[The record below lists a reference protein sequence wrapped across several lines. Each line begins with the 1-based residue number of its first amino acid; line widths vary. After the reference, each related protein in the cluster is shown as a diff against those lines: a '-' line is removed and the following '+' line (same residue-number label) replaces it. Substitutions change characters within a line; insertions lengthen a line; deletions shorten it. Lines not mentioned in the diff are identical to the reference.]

1 MLCALG
7 KQFKIECVDM
17 EEMDKFVQDIEALAY
32 NTKSQ
37 IEAFVAYFAKDFL
50 NEVKSEIERR
60 NIVDTGSL
68 LKSFNK
74 NDENNIW
81 EVSAGGLS
89 ITVGSILDY
98 AKYVNDGH
106 TTCKEGES
114 KRFVPGY
121 WQGNKF
127 TYDPNAKGGMMLYQQ
142 WIEAN
147 PYFSKAY
154 ELMNS
159 ILPEV
164 MDKKFDEWINGIF

>member
-7 KQFKIECVDM
+7 KQFKIGCVDM

-60 NIVDTGSL
+60 NIVDTGNL

-106 TTCKEGES
+106 TTCKEGEVS
-114 KRFVPGY
+114 VLSPGIGKEINLHMTPM
-121 WQGNKF
+121 Q
-127 TYDPNAKGGMMLYQQ
+127 KGHDVVS
-142 WIEAN
+142 A
-147 PYFSKAY
+147 
-154 ELMNS
+154 
-159 ILPEV
+159 V
-164 MDKKFDEWINGIF
+164 D